1 MWALGSCAREL
12 ECVVCVGKR
21 CVSQFLGTLLI
32 LFQIQ
37 LQFVIVLASVYLQPV
52 FQRLLRSPAG
62 LKLEIGGEVGCSPS
76 L

>member
-1 MWALGSCAREL
+1 MCGLCWEK
-12 ECVVCVGKR
+12 VCVP
-21 CVSQFLGTLLI
+21 VSGHLLI